1 MIDEQRF
8 LEAIRD
14 VHEAGEPAD
23 AANVSVALGPTAYDG
38 GYWDVTTVA
47 DDLAELESL
56 GKLQQAPGLVPLVDE
71 ATEPIALPDV
81 DGASQRRDDITSES
95 VRPAA
100 DEGSRRSFSQRI
112 ARRGVLLPLA
122 CVAALLI
129 GFGSVAALL
138 RIGDE
143 PAQSDTKPA
152 PTTAG
157 PVVPPST
164 AAPAVTTP
172 PASAAGGPAVENE
185 PTPPAPPPAPAPATE
200 GSESPAPPS
209 DLNPAGHAPPG
220 RNK

>member
-1 MIDEQRF
+1 VVTDEHLL

-14 VHEAGEPAD
+14 VREAGAPVDPE
-23 AANVSVALGPTAYDG
+23 NVSVAIGATADDG

-56 GKLQQAPGLVPLVDE
+56 GKLQQPPGLVPLVDE
-71 ATEPIALPDV
+71 ATEPIAPPGV
-81 DGASQRRDDITSES
+81 DGASRRQDDITSES

-100 DEGSRRSFSQRI
+100 EEGSRRSFSQRI
-112 ARRGVLLPLA
+112 ARPGVLLALA

-138 RIGDE
+138 RIGDG
-143 PAQSDTKPA
+143 PAQSDTKPV

-157 PVVPPST
+157 PVVPPSA
-164 AAPAVTTP
+164 AAPAVTTA
-172 PASAAGGPAVENE
+172 PASAASGPAVENE
-185 PTPPAPPPAPAPATE
+185 PPPPAPAAE
-200 GSESPAPPS
+200 GSESPAPPPNQ
-209 DLNPAGHAPPG
+209 NPAGHAPPG